1 MGLLPRLRKRANPG
15 PEREPGPDA
24 MERVATLAESVVD
37 AADQLRQLAR
47 QVRTVLDQEA
57 PHG

>member
-1 MGLLPRLRKRANPG
+1 MGLLPRLRKRA
-15 PEREPGPDA
+15 EREPDPDA